1 MPRIALLSDIHAND
15 HALLAVLREIPEH
28 RIDQTI
34 VCGDIVGYGAR
45 PLECVQIVRAIGG
58 PVVLGNH
65 DQYTVFARQ
74 MPDFLPTTPESFSN
88 PVWAGIRHADAALDD
103 ESVEWLA
110 SLPRSIT
117 IPGAVVAH
125 AALHDDIR
133 WPYLLD
139 DRDAKPTLE
148 ILSRCELGVGF
159 FGHTHRQEWFTMPRN
174 SRLQE
179 IAPDL
184 YQIPDS
190 TACAV
195 VVGSVGQP
203 RSGDHRAGWTIW
215 DSDERTFQ
223 FMRTD
228 YPAVQSAADIIDAGL
243 PESSAR
249 RLLPFP

>member
-15 HALLAVLREIPEH
+15 HALIAVLDEIHMH
-28 RIDQTI
+28 RIDQI
-34 VCGDIVGYGAR
+34 IICGDIVGYGAK
-45 PLECVQIVRAIGG
+45 PMECVKLVRALGV

-74 MPDFLPTTPESFSN
+74 LPDFLPTHPESFSN
-88 PVWAGIRHADAALDD
+88 PVWAGIRLANAALDGD
-103 ESVEWLA
+103 SIEWLA
-110 SLPRSIT
+110 SLPRTIA
-117 IPGAVVAH
+117 IPGATVAH
-125 AALHDDIR
+125 AALHDDVR

-139 DRDAKPTLE
+139 DRDAKPTLD
-148 ILSRCELGVGF
+148 ILAHRESGVGF
-159 FGHTHRQEWFTMPRN
+159 FGHTHRQEWFMLPRK
-174 SRLQE
+174 SKPKE
-179 IAPDL
+179 IGPDH
-184 YQIPDS
+184 YQIPQA

-215 DSDERTFQ
+215 DSDEWTFQ
-223 FMRTD
+223 FMRTE
-228 YPAVQSAADIIDAGL
+228 YPAQMSAHDILDAGL